1 MEWKHWLTDW
11 RFAAGTLVVGGPGLV
26 SDIQEWVRMLGVNV
40 LVTLALMGVTAHIV
54 AVGFSDWQPYRG
66 WWQWFRE
73 IRPFSGARKEEL
85 WKTSPG
91 AGRLVAQ
98 AIREAP
104 TLERARAIFDAHYAS
119 PNSKDT
125 AWAAHVLVMRMDA
138 AGEDVMPLIHKL
150 TEEGIGI
157 TEHLDAINQEFGDGS
172 S

>member
-11 RFAAGTLVVGGPGLV
+11 RFAAGTLVAGGPGLV
-26 SDIQEWVRMLGVNV
+26 DDIQEWVEILGVNV
-40 LVTLALMGVTAHIV
+40 LVTLALMGLTAHIV

-66 WWQWFRE
+66 WWHWFRQS
-73 IRPFSGARKEEL
+73 RPFSGTRQARL
-85 WKTSPG
+85 WKVSPG
-91 AGRLVAQ
+91 AGRLAAR

-119 PNSKDT
+119 PNPKDT

-150 TEEGIGI
+150 TEEGIDI
-157 TEHLDAINQEFGDGS
+157 TEHLDAINQEFGDGPS
-172 S
+172 